1 MQAHKELSGQRRT
14 GGEGRVGGSTASS
27 PSWSG
32 EEMEMPT
39 CCLQFERHLL
49 AQDDRKNTITMQ
61 CNAKSQHKSLTSS
74 NRLAMA
80 HFQPL
85 YVIVTILFIT
95 RWHHRCLHGVYGVH
109 KHGCLNSNMDDMGCV
124 KRNYQHYRCVNA
136 SRNGN
141 LQIPLQWS
149 LNHWWYI
156 AKYNC

>member
-1 MQAHKELSGQRRT
+1 MIWLFPPLIIINYALVYFIQAITTAICVVYKYSMSCQANGERGGVGV

-32 EEMEMPT
+32 AEMEMPT

-95 RWHHRCLHGVYGVH
+95 R
-109 KHGCLNSNMDDMGCV
+109 
-124 KRNYQHYRCVNA
+124 
-136 SRNGN
+136 
-141 LQIPLQWS
+141 
-149 LNHWWYI
+149 
-156 AKYNC
+156 